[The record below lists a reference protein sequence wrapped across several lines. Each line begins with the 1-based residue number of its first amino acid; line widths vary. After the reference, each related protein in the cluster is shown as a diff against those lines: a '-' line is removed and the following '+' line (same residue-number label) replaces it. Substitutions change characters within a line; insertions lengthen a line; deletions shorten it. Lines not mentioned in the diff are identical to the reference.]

1 MSKNYEKAIE
11 LITSREK
18 FHICLGLDR
27 ISKILGLL
35 GNPQDKLNIIH
46 VAGTNGKGS
55 TCAILAKILSC
66 AGYKTGLYTSPHILD
81 YTERIKINQSDI
93 LKDDFADLI
102 FEISD
107 LAKKNDIYL
116 TEFELLTAA
125 AYKYFSDKET
135 DICVV
140 ETGLGGRFD
149 ATNAIDKNLLSII
162 TSISLDHTD
171 RLGNTIEKIAFEKAG
186 IIKSGFPVLISKENN
201 GFETVSKIAQEK
213 NSKIITPEKETA
225 LCFENGINYALY
237 NNKKYEFNMLGLWQK
252 ENLELALAAIEYLNN
267 TGYEIDEKSIEKA
280 LKNVVWMCRMQY
292 NPKYCVLIDGTHN
305 PDGARVLRESI
316 DYYFPEKERIWIYG
330 SLKTKNYAKVMET
343 LFRKNDEIYFYD
355 FEYPNS
361 VSFDE
366 LKKLVPDGVRINQK
380 ELEYLIEENRTKLV
394 IISGSFYM
402 IGSILSAGKSSGF
415 LKNIAELVNII

>member
-27 ISKILGLL
+27 ISKILRLL
-35 GNPQDKLNIIH
+35 GNPQDNLNIIH
-46 VAGTNGKGS
+46 IAGTNGKGS

-66 AGYKTGLYTSPHILD
+66 AGYKTGLYTSPHILE

-116 TEFELLTAA
+116 SEFELLTAA

-171 RLGNTIEKIAFEKAG
+171 RLGDTIEKIAFEKAG
-186 IIKSGFPVLISKENN
+186 IIKNGYPVLISEENN

-213 NSKIITPEKETA
+213 NSRIITPEKGTA

-237 NNKKYEFNMLGLWQK
+237 NNKK
-252 ENLELALAAIEYLNN
+252 
-267 TGYEIDEKSIEKA
+267 
-280 LKNVVWMCRMQY
+280 
-292 NPKYCVLIDGTHN
+292 
-305 PDGARVLRESI
+305 
-316 DYYFPEKERIWIYG
+316 
-330 SLKTKNYAKVMET
+330 
-343 LFRKNDEIYFYD
+343 
-355 FEYPNS
+355 
-361 VSFDE
+361 
-366 LKKLVPDGVRINQK
+366 
-380 ELEYLIEENRTKLV
+380 
-394 IISGSFYM
+394 
-402 IGSILSAGKSSGF
+402 
-415 LKNIAELVNII
+415 

>member
-27 ISKILGLL
+27 ISKILRLL
-35 GNPQDKLNIIH
+35 GNPQDNLNIIH

-171 RLGNTIEKIAFEKAG
+171 RLGDTIEKIAFEKAG
-186 IIKSGFPVLISKENN
+186 IIKNGYPVLISKKNN
-201 GFETVSKIAQEK
+201 GFETVYKIAQEK

-225 LCFENGINYALY
+225 LRFENGINYALY

-292 NPKYCVLIDGTHN
+292 NPKYGVLIDGTHN